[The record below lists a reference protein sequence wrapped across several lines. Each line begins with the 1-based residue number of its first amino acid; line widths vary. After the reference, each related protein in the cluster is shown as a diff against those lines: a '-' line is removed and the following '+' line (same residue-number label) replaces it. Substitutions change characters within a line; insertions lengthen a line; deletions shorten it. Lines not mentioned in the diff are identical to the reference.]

1 MLSSQADEL
10 RKAALIQGA
19 HARYDVASL
28 LTDAADTIL
37 SLRDRA
43 QELQAENARL
53 QEVVADGEMHA
64 SEILAEN
71 AKLRED
77 NACLVKAIE
86 ELHSV
91 KLEDRLVALENEN
104 DRLREQLQEAEHE
117 ESVAWDRVRKAE
129 RESDRLRAARDMWQE
144 NDAKLRELVSDM
156 CERAYIDS
164 TCDLQEQF
172 ADRLRE
178 LGIEVNA

>member
-1 MLSSQADEL
+1 MSMLSAQAAEL
-10 RKAALIQGA
+10 RELAGDGSMEWVAGPIRAAT
-19 HARYDVASL
+19 L
-28 LTDAADTIL
+28 LNAADIIL

-43 QELQAENARL
+43 QELQAEN
-53 QEVVADGEMHA
+53 D
-64 SEILAEN
+64 
-71 AKLRED
+71 KLRED

-91 KLEDRLVALENEN
+91 KLEDRLVALENES

-129 RESDRLRAARDMWQE
+129 RESDRLRAARDAWQE
-144 NDAKLRELVSDM
+144 NDAKLRELV
-156 CERAYIDS
+156 RALIYA
-164 TCDLQEQF
+164 THP
-172 ADRLRE
+172 ADRATLIEQAAE